1 MDAKTTPA
9 RIWRYRGGSFILGE
23 RTLLMGVVNV
33 TPDSFSDG
41 GRFFLRDAAI
51 EHALRLQSEGADLL
65 DFGAESTRPG
75 SDPVS
80 DDEQLRRLLPVLEG
94 VTDRLHIPI
103 SVDTTSAVVA
113 QACLEAGAAI
123 VNDIS
128 GFHFNARLPGV
139 CENYDAGV
147 VLMHIQGSPKTM
159 QREPH
164 YEDLFGEIRGY
175 LREGIQAAEDV
186 GISRDQILVD
196 PGLGFGKTFE
206 QNYRLLGGLEQF
218 RDLAAGV
225 LAGPS
230 RKGFT
235 GEFSKLP
242 ANQRQYST
250 SAAVVVAVLHGAD
263 VVRVHDVAEMR
274 QVTDII
280 DRFKAVHKHERVG
293 TQDR

>member
-1 MDAKTTPA
+1 MDAKTATE
-9 RIWRYRGGSFILGE
+9 RIWRYRGGSFTLGE

-41 GRFFLRDAAI
+41 GRFLSQDAAV

-75 SDPVS
+75 SDPVA

-94 VTDRLHIPI
+94 VTHRLHIPI

-113 QACLEAGAAI
+113 HACLEAGAAI

-128 GFHFNARLPGV
+128 GFHFDAQLPGI
-139 CENYDAGV
+139 CKNHDAGV
-147 VLMHIQGSPKTM
+147 VLMHIKASPKTM
-159 QREPH
+159 QRDPH
-164 YEDLFGEIRGY
+164 YENLFGEILGY
-175 LREGIQAAEDV
+175 LREGIQAAEDA
-186 GISRDQILVD
+186 GISDEQILVD

-235 GEFSKLP
+235 GEFSQRP

-250 SAAVVVAVLHGAD
+250 AAAVAIAALHGAD
-263 VVRVHDVAEMR
+263 VIRVHDVAEMR
-274 QVTDII
+274 QVTDIM
-280 DRFKAVHKHERVG
+280 DRFKAVQKHERVG

>member
-1 MDAKTTPA
+1 
-9 RIWRYRGGSFILGE
+9 
-23 RTLLMGVVNV
+23 MGVVNV

-41 GRFFLRDAAI
+41 GKFFAPDAAA
-51 EHALRLQSEGADLL
+51 EQALRLQDEGADLL

-80 DDEQLRRLLPVLEG
+80 DDEQLRRLLPVLERVRG
-94 VTDRLHIPI
+94 RLRIPI
-103 SVDTTSAVVA
+103 SVDTTSAAVA

-128 GFHFNARLPGV
+128 GFHLDRELPGV
-139 CENYDAGV
+139 CRTYAAGV
-147 VLMHIQGSPKTM
+147 VLMHIQGSPKSM

-164 YEDLFGEIRGY
+164 YENLFGEIRDY
-175 LREGIQAAEDV
+175 LREGVQSAEAA
-186 GISRDQILVD
+186 GISRAQILVD

-218 RDLAAGV
+218 HGLAAGV

-235 GEFSKLP
+235 GEFSELP
-242 ANQRQYST
+242 AEQRQFST
-250 SAAVVVAVLHGAD
+250 AAAIAIAVLHGAD
-263 VVRVHDVAEMR
+263 VVRVHDVGQMR

-280 DRFKAVHKHERVG
+280 DRFKSVQKHEHVRS
-293 TQDR
+293 QDR